1 MEEFLQ
7 SVGVGLRP
15 INDPFFEDSYS
26 ACKIFQRKGV
36 TVEDD
41 EELCHEV

>member
-1 MEEFLQ
+1 MEEFLRNI
-7 SVGVGLRP
+7 GVGLRP
-15 INDPFFEDSYS
+15 INDSFFEDSYN

>member
-1 MEEFLQ
+1 MEEFLRNI
-7 SVGVGLRP
+7 GVGLRS
-15 INDPFFEDSYS
+15 INDSFFEDSYN

>member
-1 MEEFLQ
+1 MEEFLRNI
-7 SVGVGLRP
+7 GIGLRL
-15 INDPFFEDSYS
+15 INDSFFEDSYN

>member
-7 SVGVGLRP
+7 NIGVGLR
-15 INDPFFEDSYS
+15 NVKDPFFDDSYRT
-26 ACKIFQRKGV
+26 CKIFERKGV
-36 TVEDD
+36 TAEDD